1 LCNFALVIC
10 QAAWKTH
17 LLDTAN
23 STATTQLLSRCQ
35 VVAVVVVVPVVAATV
50 TVSAWLAAGTL
61 SQHHFSSPKKKSRK
75 KTGTLSLCT
84 VGHIGQLYVT
94 IFNSAPLR
102 VI

>member
-61 SQHHFSSPKKKSRK
+61 SQHHFSSPKKKAEKNRDTVSLHS
-75 KTGTLSLCT
+75 GTHWAT
-84 VGHIGQLYVT
+84 VCCQNLYV
-94 IFNSAPLR
+94 
-102 VI
+102 

>member
-61 SQHHFSSPKKKSRK
+61 SQHHFSSPEKKAEK
-75 KTGTLSLCT
+75 KQGHCLSAQWDTLGNCMLQFF
-84 VGHIGQLYVT
+84 IQNLYM
-94 IFNSAPLR
+94 
-102 VI
+102 